1 MVRKRPLQMA
11 LSFICED
18 SNMALDQVM
27 IILSLEAP
35 SGNEEVSNASQRL

>member
-1 MVRKRPLQMA
+1 MA